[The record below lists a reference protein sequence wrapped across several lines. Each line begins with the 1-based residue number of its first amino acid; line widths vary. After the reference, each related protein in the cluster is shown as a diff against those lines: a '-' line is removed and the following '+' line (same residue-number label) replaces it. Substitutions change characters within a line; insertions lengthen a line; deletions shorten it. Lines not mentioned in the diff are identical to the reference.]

1 MKSNKELLD
10 RLNISAADIF
20 EDKIKQVVE
29 DERIIAAKGGNS
41 YNLHRTAR
49 EKAADAKRQKK

>member
-1 MKSNKELLD
+1 MSGYCISYSYPVDKLDKMWQTKSL
-10 RLNISAADIF
+10 AMM
-20 EDKIKQVVE
+20 
-29 DERIIAAKGGNS
+29 RIIAAKGGNS